1 MSSLLSPPAV
11 PSLMVARDAAVG
23 AGGGGGGVASG
34 GSYGP
39 TIAALVIIA
48 ILTAASVAFG
58 QFCVG
63 WRRRRATYVRCG
75 AHSIGAFVRLT
86 RAGSCGCGGGGG
98 GGAGASAGGAAC
110 YDVALPVKKSEKKGG
125 DIESGAAAVEEV
137 DGSDAPKVE
146 EDDDVAASKA
156 SA

>member
-23 AGGGGGGVASG
+23 AAGGGGGAAG

-58 QFCVG
+58 QLCVG
-63 WRRRRATYVRCG
+63 WRRRRASYVRCG

-86 RAGSCGCGGGGG
+86 RAGSCGC
-98 GGAGASAGGAAC
+98 AGGAAC

-146 EDDDVAASKA
+146 EDDDGAASKA